1 MNIQQYTAIE
11 GPAIPVPAKA
21 NKFNHTLPYVGVVLA
36 CVAAVNIIISLVQG
50 TIWWYINIF
59 QLVFLWIFC
68 LYASY
73 IPCEVKKAK
82 DGSLV
87 IKFQSTS
94 FGCTQLLNP
103 VVRTPEEHE
112 LDPKV
117 CCNSKQIMS
126 WCAQRDVE
134 TSIVLEGDV
143 KGCCG
148 NNRVSFVV
156 PKTDQLSALGAA
168 TAV

>member
-1 MNIQQYTAIE
+1 MPTWGVAI
-11 GPAIPVPAKA
+11 AIL
-21 NKFNHTLPYVGVVLA
+21 NTVL
-36 CVAAVNIIISLVQG
+36 IIISLAQG
-50 TIWWYINIF
+50 TKLSLIYIC
-59 QLVFLWIFC
+59 QYLWLWVFC

-112 LDPKV
+112 LDPKG
-117 CCNSKQIMS
+117 CCNSRHIMS